1 MQGTLPSNSVLDHI
15 RQKHARFQDF
25 TSFSQGRFMSCLQKS
40 RGMVALCT
48 ISTLIFLSSKRCEQG
63 VLIGQEQVIGQAQN
77 NVQSKCK
84 TVILLGLP
92 NEQTCIDEVVGVK
105 WTNNKACCVFCE
117 KNCRDSKSNRGS
129 KVKMTF
135 F

>member
-1 MQGTLPSNSVLDHI
+1 
-15 RQKHARFQDF
+15 
-25 TSFSQGRFMSCLQKS
+25 
-40 RGMVALCT
+40 MVALCT

-135 F
+135 FFKSIPCFISNTCIGKSSLWFNCPVCRI